1 MYIVLLYKCNILE
14 YSAVYNTAQSLN
26 SCWYV
31 LMTLFCSVKNT
42 RFYYKT
48 NFVWKTA
55 CGVKTAIV
63 GLQNLS
69 LFLRGISSK
78 KVLRLRKSLPC
89 RYMLMKNG
97 FSKAPTRLW
106 AVQYSA
112 ESGLSSFEPK
122 YLLKRKI
129 CCKTVFLQTVADV
142 GSIFEK
148 YITVTEEYISLVEQ
162 TATPDRL
169 TKSPLTQPLP
179 VRSVQKGR

>member
-1 MYIVLLYKCNILE
+1 
-14 YSAVYNTAQSLN
+14 
-26 SCWYV
+26 
-31 LMTLFCSVKNT
+31 
-42 RFYYKT
+42 
-48 NFVWKTA
+48 
-55 CGVKTAIV
+55 
-63 GLQNLS
+63 
-69 LFLRGISSK
+69 
-78 KVLRLRKSLPC
+78 
-89 RYMLMKNG
+89 MKNG

-112 ESGLSSFEPK
+112 ESELSSFEPK